1 MFTRY
6 IENFLTSDEC
16 ITLIKLGEST
26 NLTQMKSSLVV
37 NGKVLSENTEYSGN
51 KRMGTYF
58 TNGLLDLPILKELT
72 DKIITLSNE
81 LNPYNGITYN
91 RIHNYSFNRYGEGDF
106 LDWHPDSHEIVN
118 GATITYI
125 IQLNDQY
132 EDGDVKYIVNEI
144 EHSVPKK
151 EGSVFIFD
159 SNIVHSVKEIT
170 SGIRYSINVWPSKVI
185 KKSLI

>member
-1 MFTRY
+1 MFNRY

-16 ITLIKLGEST
+16 RSIIKLGEST
-26 NLTQMKSSLVV
+26 NLVQMKSSLVV
-37 NGKVLSENTEYSGN
+37 NGKVMTENIDYGGN

-58 TNGLLDLPILKELT
+58 TNELLDLPILKNLSN
-72 DKIITLSNE
+72 KIITQSNE

-91 RIHNYSFNRYGEGDF
+91 RINNYSFNRYGVGDF
-106 LDWHPDSHEIVN
+106 LDWHPDNHEIVN
-118 GATITYI
+118 GATLTYI
-125 IQLNDQY
+125 VQLNDQY
-132 EDGDVKYIVNEI
+132 EDGEVKYIINETQY
-144 EHSVPKK
+144 SVPKK

-170 SGIRYSINVWPSKVI
+170 SGVRYSINVWPSKTI